1 MCGFNSSYHD
11 VNACYYGRTMDNF
24 NKTQTVIKNKFH
36 HIKKEVVA
44 IVFTNFADFDNE
56 HIITSAS

>member
-11 VNACYYGRTMDNF
+11 VNACYYVRKMDNF

-44 IVFTNFADFDNE
+44 IVFTNFTDFDNE
-56 HIITSAS
+56 HKFTSAS